1 MTTIEVRELLYEVTL
16 NITSMTEYGVSFAAL
31 MAREVAI
38 PVDGARFDV
47 AFEGRAAGPK
57 LNGSAV
63 GIDYARVRA
72 DGRFALHIHET
83 IRTEDR
89 HNISVQGEGI
99 AIPRPQ
105 GGIAD
110 LRVNMT
116 LFASEKEYAW
126 VNQLYVWGIGTFDLA
141 RQVIQLAAYSA

>member
-57 LNGSAV
+57 LNGYTFMKRS
-63 GIDYARVRA
+63 
-72 DGRFALHIHET
+72 GR
-83 IRTEDR
+83 R
-89 HNISVQGEGI
+89 
-99 AIPRPQ
+99 
-105 GGIAD
+105 
-110 LRVNMT
+110 
-116 LFASEKEYAW
+116 
-126 VNQLYVWGIGTFDLA
+126 IGTTSPFKAKGSPFLG
-141 RQVIQLAAYSA
+141 RKAASLISA